1 MRRCM
6 FIVVIMIGA
15 VLFANTGSISGRV
28 ISGSESLVGANV
40 FLEGTSQGATTD
52 SLGNYSITDI
62 PFGKYTIRADYI
74 GYESNSREIYI
85 SSSDVDSDD
94 EQASSFSSKLGLD
107 DEEQT
112 SDIVKG
118 NQLTDLDFNLT
129 PRAVGLNE
137 IVVSA
142 AKKET
147 EDNQGTCNYFYNK
160 RAIAQEA
167 GGCECFCQACL
178 QFKRC

>member
-6 FIVVIMIGA
+6 VIVVSMIGA

-94 EQASSFSSKLGLD
+94 EHASSFSSKLGLD
-107 DEEQT
+107 EEEQT
-112 SDIVKG
+112 SDIIKG

-137 IVVSA
+137 VIVSA
-142 AKKET
+142 AKKKQKIT
-147 EDNQGTCNYFYNK
+147 KAPATN
-160 RAIAQEA
+160 
-167 GGCECFCQACL
+167 
-178 QFKRC
+178 